1 MSERKKA
8 APMTPRPFRETLSL
22 WLVLFLTAWNAMR
35 LWTSIAWRETLIEF
49 AAKPG
54 PIVSAVSGALWMI
67 TGVILSWG
75 MTQGKAWA
83 GKMLIGAAAGYSVWY
98 WIERLVWQAPR
109 ANWLF
114 AVIFNLV
121 LLIFI
126 FFTTKSLTRER
137 YGRENKN
144 PTVE

>member
-1 MSERKKA
+1 MSERKNA
-8 APMTPRPFRETLSL
+8 VPMTPRPFRETLSL
-22 WLVLFLTAWNAMR
+22 WLVLFLTAWNVIR
-35 LWTSIAWRETLIEF
+35 LWTSIAWRKTLMEF

-54 PIVSAVSGALWMI
+54 PVVSALAGALWTI
-67 TGVILSWG
+67 TGIVLFWSI
-75 MTQGKAWA
+75 MQRKEWA
-83 GKMLIGAAAGYSVWY
+83 GKMLMGAAAGYSVWY
-98 WIERLVWQAPR
+98 WIERLIWQEPR
-109 ANWLF
+109 ANWPF

-144 PTVE
+144 PTTE